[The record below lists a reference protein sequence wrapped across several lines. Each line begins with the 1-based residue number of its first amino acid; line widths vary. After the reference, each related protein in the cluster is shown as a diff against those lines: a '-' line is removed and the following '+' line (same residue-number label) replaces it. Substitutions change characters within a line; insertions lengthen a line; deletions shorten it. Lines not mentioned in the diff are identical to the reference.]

1 MCTSFVYQ
9 GSHTCI
15 GMNFD
20 ISDRRIKLVCQK
32 DGQLL
37 VMQEDGG
44 QFYPALGI
52 NKNGTFMNLQM
63 VEPSEEGKYRRG
75 KNCVHIMKLF
85 ADVLGEKL
93 ALTDVFTYVD
103 QHAIVNVPGHSVHS
117 LIAGMGQAC
126 VVEPGKKALG
136 SAAIADE
143 PFMVLTNFSLFA
155 RGEQENG
162 QSEAMGADRYR
173 VARERLLAVQEPF
186 EPAAAFSILRETA
199 QHGGA
204 FPTQLSLVAVAEEGV
219 VYFTLRADFAK
230 VLRFSFHDR
239 LIQTESGF
247 TWHRQLPL
255 TNRGVLI
262 SELAGW

>member
-9 GSHTCI
+9 GSRTWI

-32 DGQLL
+32 AGQLL

-52 NKNGTFMNLQM
+52 NRNGTFMNLQM

-75 KNCVHIMKLF
+75 KNCVHIMRLF
-85 ADVLGEKL
+85 ADVLDEKV
-93 ALTDVFTYVD
+93 ALSDVRGYVER
-103 QHAIVNVPGHSVHS
+103 HAIVNVPGHSVHS
-117 LIAGMGQAC
+117 LIAGKGQAC
-126 VVEPGKKALG
+126 VVEPGQKALG
-136 SAAIADE
+136 NEAAADE
-143 PFMVLTNFSLFA
+143 PFMVLTNFSRFA
-155 RGEQENG
+155 RDERQREQGEG
-162 QSEAMGADRYR
+162 PGADRYR
-173 VARERLLAVQEPF
+173 VARERLLAVQAF
-186 EPAAAFSILRETA
+186 EPATGFAILQETA
-199 QHGGA
+199 QRGGA
-204 FPTQLSLVAVAEEGV
+204 FPTQLSLVAAAEEGV
-219 VYFTLRADFAK
+219 VYFTLHADFAK

-247 TWHRQLPL
+247 PAHRELPL

-262 SELAGW
+262 AELAGW